1 MKKNFSNFLNR
12 MAMFELGCDPGLS
25 HICLLYTSDA
35 ADEL

>member
-25 HICLLYTSDA
+25 HMFRSDSHHNK
-35 ADEL
+35 